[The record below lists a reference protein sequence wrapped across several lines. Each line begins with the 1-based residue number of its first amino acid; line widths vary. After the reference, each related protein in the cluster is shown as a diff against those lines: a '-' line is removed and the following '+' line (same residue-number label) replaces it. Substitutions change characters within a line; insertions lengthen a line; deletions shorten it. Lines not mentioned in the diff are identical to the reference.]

1 MNLMDKVLALFVNN
15 LALSEGVQLI
25 GMFEGKG
32 SGITF
37 SNWTEGL
44 SVDDNFSFIM
54 VIIVMIVN
62 NFIHVLLLFYFE
74 QVLPGDH
81 GIAKPWNFPVQ
92 FLFGKSKKSQME
104 TNVGLVNG
112 VSISKDTNTIRNTRN
127 GDTNLPVHIE
137 DESIHASKPVGIKI
151 SNITKIFKQLGTFKK
166 AVNNLSLNIYEG
178 QISVL
183 LGHNGAGKS
192 TTISMITGLNSPE
205 TGEILI
211 NNVNIVEDTIEA
223 RKNLGYCPQHN
234 LLFDNLTVYEH
245 LKFFSTLKENFDDAE
260 IDYMLEMLNLK
271 DKKFSLS
278 KSLSGG
284 MKRKLSVAIAFI
296 GGSKIVILD
305 EPSSGMD
312 PQARHTTWTLLQKFK
327 KEKKCTILLTT
338 HFMDEADVLGDRI
351 AIMSKGSLRAC
362 GSPLFLKSKYG
373 NGYNLVLTK
382 KRKENGEVETE
393 SSNIE
398 SSDKIINAI
407 TSIIP
412 TARLSS
418 NINTEISFVLPTD
431 ETGKFSSLFESLE
444 KQKENLDILN
454 IGISVTTLEEVFLR
468 IGDDENSDETEAN
481 LSFTNP
487 LYATTSNGE
496 THHHNESTSS
506 ASKSDDDEFKTYGLW
521 VGQKNSDLVF
531 GVRLIFQQFMI
542 LFKKRYIHSIRNKVL
557 IISQIVIPIS
567 VLLINLF
574 YLKYAPI
581 KAGDSPSLTIDINK
595 YSKNYIPY
603 RLISDEPIAN
613 APIINSLKDFYVS
626 QFNGPNLIPFNL
638 NDNKTNQ
645 LCSNNRDTIDNFLA
659 CIGDLSIN
667 YIVDNYLVGT
677 DFNLTKDKVSM
688 ITHFNNQPYH
698 IPPMALNV
706 MSNTLFKY
714 FTNSTANKITVINH
728 PLPRNLKEKV
738 TDLQLKD
745 ATGFNIG
752 TGLTF
757 GFSFLIASFVI
768 FIIKEKASDSKH
780 LQYMSGCNSYAYWIS
795 ALIWDMLNY
804 IIAVFFTLF
813 FLKVKIVLKKCLFKF
828 F

>member
-1 MNLMDKVLALFVNN
+1 MSGYDTEADIKLKNIGNGHTNDSNGAIEDK
-15 LALSEGVQLI
+15 
-25 GMFEGKG
+25 
-32 SGITF
+32 
-37 SNWTEGL
+37 
-44 SVDDNFSFIM
+44 
-54 VIIVMIVN
+54 
-62 NFIHVLLLFYFE
+62 YF
-74 QVLPGDH
+74 
-81 GIAKPWNFPVQ
+81 F
-92 FLFGKSKKSQME
+92 
-104 TNVGLVNG
+104 
-112 VSISKDTNTIRNTRN
+112 
-127 GDTNLPVHIE
+127 E
-137 DESIHASKPVGIKI
+137 DESAYASKNIGIKI
-151 SNITKIFKQLGTFKK
+151 ENITKIFKQLGKIKK

-192 TTISMITGLNSPE
+192 TTISMITGLSSPVN
-205 TGEILI
+205 GSILI
-211 NNVNIVEDTIEA
+211 NNVDIVKNTIEA
-223 RKNLGYCPQHN
+223 RKSLGYCPQHN
-234 LLFDNLTVYEH
+234 LLFDDLTVYEH
-245 LKFFSTLKENFDDAE
+245 LKFFSKLKENFDDAE

-382 KRKENGEVETE
+382 KRKENGEIETE
-393 SSNIE
+393 SSSID

-412 TARLSS
+412 TAKLSS
-418 NINTEISFVLPTD
+418 NINTEISFVLPTE

-506 ASKSDDDEFKTYGLW
+506 TSKLDNDNEFKTYGLW
-521 VGQKNSDLVF
+521 IGQKNSDLVF
-531 GVRLIFQQFMI
+531 GIRLIFQQFMI

-613 APIINSLKDFYVS
+613 ASIINSLKEFYVS

-645 LCSNNRDTIDNFLA
+645 LCSNNRDTIDSFLA

-667 YIVDNYLVGT
+667 YIVDN
-677 DFNLTKDKVSM
+677 
-688 ITHFNNQPYH
+688 
-698 IPPMALNV
+698 
-706 MSNTLFKY
+706 
-714 FTNSTANKITVINH
+714 
-728 PLPRNLKEKV
+728 
-738 TDLQLKD
+738 
-745 ATGFNIG
+745 
-752 TGLTF
+752 
-757 GFSFLIASFVI
+757 
-768 FIIKEKASDSKH
+768 
-780 LQYMSGCNSYAYWIS
+780 
-795 ALIWDMLNY
+795 
-804 IIAVFFTLF
+804 
-813 FLKVKIVLKKCLFKF
+813 
-828 F
+828 